1 MRRIGVTSARV
12 AMLGLGLL
20 LGACSAYERSTTWLN
35 SSGAKATDG
44 LAAAGAGLGM
54 PWGSPRPTIPE
65 DSVTIA
71 RVSGAPV
78 QVAPLTP
85 EPGDVW
91 PVPEA
96 PRSTLAN
103 PDAAMR
109 GIPSYRPGDF
119 DRPSAPAGRSQ
130 WQPTDPP
137 NPAPLPPGL
146 RGGASSPG
154 PRLDPQPPIPGP
166 QAVAPPLPGV
176 NAPPSRRA
184 DGRVILTPQGSA
196 VTSGG
201 TDRVQGYITPGGG
214 SGTAVIDGNTT
225 TLFDPT
231 GRIQTVPTPR

>member
-1 MRRIGVTSARV
+1 MRRIGITSARV
-12 AMLGLGLL
+12 AVLGLGTL
-20 LGACSAYERSTTWLN
+20 LGACSAYEGSTTWLN

-44 LAAAGAGLGM
+44 IANAGASIGM
-54 PWGSPRPTIPE
+54 PWGRPRPTPPE

-71 RVSGAPV
+71 RLTGAPV
-78 QVAPLTP
+78 QLAPLKA
-85 EPGDVW
+85 EGGDVW
-91 PVPEA
+91 PAPEA
-96 PRSTLAN
+96 PRATLAN

-109 GIPSYRPGDF
+109 GIPTYRPGEF

-146 RGGASSPG
+146 RSGASGPA
-154 PRLDPQPPIPGP
+154 PRLDPQPTIPGP
-166 QAVAPPLPGV
+166 QAVAPPLPGA

-196 VTSGG
+196 VTTGG
-201 TDRVQGYITPGGG
+201 TDRIQGYTTPGGG

-225 TLFDPT
+225 TLFDAT
-231 GRIQTVPTPR
+231 GRIQTVPTQR

>member
-12 AMLGLGLL
+12 AVLGLGML
-20 LGACSAYERSTTWLN
+20 LGACSAYERSTSWLN
-35 SSGAKATDG
+35 RGSAQATDG
-44 LAAAGAGLGM
+44 IANAGASIGA
-54 PWGSPRPTIPE
+54 PWGRTRPTMPE

-71 RVSGAPV
+71 RLSGAPV
-78 QVAPLTP
+78 QITPLTP
-85 EPGDVW
+85 ESGDVW

-109 GIPSYRPGDF
+109 GIPTYRPGDF

-146 RGGASSPG
+146 RSGASAPG
-154 PRLDPQPPIPGP
+154 PRLDPQPIPGP
-166 QAVAPPLPGV
+166 QAVAPPLAPLN
-176 NAPPSRRA
+176 NAPRRA

-214 SGTAVIDGNTT
+214 SGTAVTDGNTT

-231 GRIQTVPTPR
+231 GRIQTVPAQR

>member
-1 MRRIGVTSARV
+1 MRRIGVTSARTAV
-12 AMLGLGLL
+12 LGLGLL

-35 SSGAKATDG
+35 NSGAQATDG
-44 LAAAGAGLGM
+44 IANAGASIGA
-54 PWGSPRPTIPE
+54 PWGRPRPDVPE

-71 RVSGAPV
+71 RLSGRPV
-78 QVAPLTP
+78 QMAPLRP
-85 EPGDVW
+85 EEGDVW
-91 PVPEA
+91 PAPEA

-109 GIPSYRPGDF
+109 GIPTYRPGEF

-146 RGGASSPG
+146 RSGASGPA

-166 QAVAPPLPGV
+166 QAVAPPLP
-176 NAPPSRRA
+176 NASAPPARRA

-201 TDRVQGYITPGGG
+201 TDRIQSYTTPGGG
-214 SGTAVIDGNTT
+214 TGTAVIDGNTT
-225 TLFDPT
+225 TLFDAT
-231 GRIQTVPTPR
+231 GRVQTVPTQR

>member
-1 MRRIGVTSARV
+1 MRRIGVTSGRV
-12 AMLGLGLL
+12 AVLGLGML
-20 LGACSAYERSTTWLN
+20 LGACSTYDRSTTWLN
-35 SSGAKATDG
+35 NSGAKATDG
-44 LAAAGAGLGM
+44 ISNAGASIGA
-54 PWGSPRPTIPE
+54 PWGRPRPTMPE

-85 EPGDVW
+85 ESGDVW

-109 GIPSYRPGDF
+109 GIPTYRPGDF
-119 DRPSAPAGRSQ
+119 ERPSAPAGRSQ

-146 RGGASSPG
+146 RSGASAPG
-154 PRLDPQPPIPGP
+154 PRLDPQPLPGP
-166 QAVAPPLPGV
+166 QAVAPPLPDR
-176 NAPPSRRA
+176 NSPPPRRA

-196 VTSGG
+196 VTTGG
-201 TDRVQGYITPGGG
+201 TDRVQGYTTPGGG
-214 SGTAVIDGNTT
+214 GGTAVIDGNTT
-225 TLFDPT
+225 TLFDPN
-231 GRIQTVPTPR
+231 GRIQTVPTQR